1 MRKSRAIP
9 LAAWAALAYG
19 QTMNWKTVMPTAV
32 GLDPV
37 KLEAWRA
44 NLAMHHTTGILVIR
58 RGHIALEWYAAGW
71 DADRPHGTASMA
83 KALVGGMSLALA
95 MSDGRISPDDLA
107 SRYIPGWSTEPLKSK
122 IRIRHLATH
131 TSGISD
137 AEQDEIPHDQLPGW
151 KGNFW
156 KRTPDP
162 FSIAVREAPVLFQP
176 GTQYAYSNPGM
187 AALSYAVTAS
197 LKGGDIRTL
206 LQERVLEPIGVPERH
221 WSIGYGRA
229 YAVDGLKLYANWGG
243 ASFTARAAARIG
255 QLTMLRGQWNG
266 RELIR
271 RDVVKTVLT
280 DQGLPRPER
289 SITNPAPASGLA
301 WYTNEDGIWPAAP
314 RDAFAG
320 AGAGHE
326 IIIVVPSLDLIVVR
340 NGDALRD
347 TKPGFW
353 EPVYDLVLK
362 PLLEAVT
369 VQAPYPPS
377 PVIRGA
383 VFGKEIRRRAID
395 SDNWPLTWGDDDAQ
409 YTSYGDGIR
418 LRPEG
423 GEKARDGIRAHTRRC
438 RRLSRSES
446 AVGRRADGGRREQSQ
461 GERNRDGSRGALSV
475 GQERGEFAAPL
486 VGGSREDVALGLQNE
501 CGLGSPTF
509 LNFGRNYAGAR
520 DAFVYTYSQDGPS
533 AYESDNGVALAR
545 VAKDRI
551 RDRVAWE
558 FFSGLDAGGAPV
570 WTADI
575 DRRAPVFVYPANCQR
590 VDVTYDPGIQRY
602 LMALGYDHDGGW
614 GLFDAPQP
622 WGPWTTILHR
632 VWDVAG
638 THGYRLPAKWMS
650 PDGLTMT
657 LVFSGVK
664 PNDAFCTRVLTLKK

>member
-83 KALVGGMSLALA
+83 KALVGGMSLAVA

-301 WYTNEDGIWPAAP
+301 WYTNADGIWPAAP

-409 YTSYGDGIR
+409 YTSYGDGFGFDPRVEKKLGMGFARILGGAADYR
-418 LRPEG
+418 GVNLRS
-423 GEKARDGIRAHTRRC
+423 D
-438 RRLSRSES
+438 
-446 AVGRRADGGRREQSQ
+446 
-461 GERNRDGSRGALSV
+461 GERMGGGASSPKASGIVMVAGVLYLWVRNVANSQLLWSEDRGKTWHWGFKMNA
-475 GQERGEFAAPL
+475 GF
-486 VGGSREDVALGLQNE
+486 
-501 CGLGSPTF
+501 GSPTF